1 MRPFPGA
8 VAELCGV
15 TVEDFTLIKG
25 TVPAA
30 KLQWNGASERLQ
42 EGTST
47 AGFNEVL
54 YVEHPDVQ
62 VVAEYTSEYYAGS
75 PALIKRTVGQG
86 QVWYYGAAYNEPVV
100 DALLDEIEL
109 SSPVGDLVEYRL
121 KLNLVSVPV
130 RIKLMSFYSTTRIN
144 KSPLTLRSKQK
155 SYCQV
160 QHFRMRSTCPRMVYS
175 YLRSICHI
183 KKFIHPCHALY
194 IERNTKN
201 ALQPL
206 QGVLYM
212 HDVMLN
218 TR

>member
-25 TVPAA
+25 TIPAA
-30 KLQWNGASERLQ
+30 ELQWNGASERLQ

-54 YVEHPDVQ
+54 YVEHADVQ

-75 PALIKRTVGQG
+75 PALTKRTVGQG

-109 SSPVGDLVEYRL
+109 SSPVGDLVEVSSEVELGIRSGKDKAYVFL
-121 KLNLVSVPV
+121 LNYSDQQVP
-130 RIKLMSFYSTTRIN
+130 IKLKKQAKELLSGTTLQNEIN
-144 KSPLTLRSKQK
+144 MPA
-155 SYCQV
+155 YGV
-160 QHFRMRSTCPRMVYS
+160 
-175 YLRSICHI
+175 
-183 KKFIHPCHALY
+183 FIFEIDLPH
-194 IERNTKN
+194 
-201 ALQPL
+201 
-206 QGVLYM
+206 
-212 HDVMLN
+212 
-218 TR
+218 